1 MGGWNSGRQNGR
13 PVADSALTVD
23 ICWMLRNGRAVAGQC
38 RTGSLSWTYRGQP
51 SGNINYT
58 CDMRD
63 LDNAFLE
70 LRFTVTTR
78 SSGEAKDYK
87 QHVPLSYTK
96 PNYGGRRWWMHCPI
110 NGTRVGK
117 LYVPRNGDI
126 FASRTAWKL
135 GYTIQRVTKRDRP
148 FERLFRL
155 QRKLGSEPGWEA
167 GLRRPKGMWHRT
179 YDRHFE
185 RYLELDA
192 ECAVQMM
199 GLLSRLRGK

>member
-13 PVADSALTVD
+13 PVADSALFVD
-23 ICWMLRNGRAVAGQC
+23 IAWMLRTGRAMEGQF
-38 RTGSLSWTYRGQP
+38 RTGTLSWTCRGKP
-51 SGNINYT
+51 SGFINYT

-70 LRFTVTTR
+70 LRFTVTRR
-78 SSGEAKDYK
+78 SSGESKDYRR
-87 QHVPLSYTK
+87 HVHLSCTK
-96 PNYGGRRWWMHCPI
+96 PHFGGRRWWMHCPV
-110 NGTRVGK
+110 NGSRVGK

-135 GYTIQRVTKRDRP
+135 GYQSQRDPKRDIA

-155 QRKLGSEPGWEA
+155 QRKLGSPVGWEA

-179 YDRHFE
+179 YERHVD
-185 RYLELDA
+185 RYLELD
-192 ECAVQMM
+192 EQCAVEMI
-199 GLLSRLRGK
+199 GLMARLGR